1 VVNKVDIGTKLRS
14 LRKLRELTVEELSQR
29 SGVSRSYITNIENGR
44 KTEVSSRVV
53 SSLAGA
59 LGINADYFR
68 ISDAQLPTDCLPN
81 LDPEFIAL
89 LAKSESM
96 PFLQL
101 TKKALAN
108 GVSAET
114 VEAVVDAII
123 KSQRRRRNPLV

>member
-1 VVNKVDIGTKLRS
+1 MDLGSKLRS
-14 LRKLRELTVEELSQR
+14 LRKLREMTVEELAQR

-44 KTEVSSRVV
+44 KTEVSTRIIDA
-53 SSLAGA
+53 LASA
-59 LGINADYFR
+59 LGINPDYFR
-68 ISDAQLPTDCLPN
+68 IQGAQLPTDCLPD
-81 LDPEFIAL
+81 LDPEIIAI

-101 TKKALAN
+101 TKKALAH

-123 KSQRRRRNPLV
+123 KAQDKRKGAH